1 MGQRCYLTSTKM
13 NKKFPIHPAKPERLC
28 WGCDQYCSID
38 SMACSNERSP
48 HPVELFG
55 EDWLEWGDN
64 RLGVNDNP
72 VSPSAKADQE
82 LPGQSD
88 K

>member
-1 MGQRCYLTSTKM
+1 MT
-13 NKKFPIHPAKPERLC
+13 KKFPIHPAKPERLC

-64 RLGVNDNP
+64 KPCGSDESLTPP
-72 VSPSAKADQE
+72 VTGGQAT
-82 LPGQSD
+82 PGRSD
-88 K
+88 P

>member
-1 MGQRCYLTSTKM
+1 MS
-13 NKKFPIHPAKPERLC
+13 KKFPIHPAKPEKLC

-64 RLGVNDNP
+64 KCGGNDEP
-72 VSPSAKADQE
+72 VTPPVTSSQE
-82 LPGQSD
+82 FPGQSD